1 MHACV
6 CAKSL
11 QLCLILCSLMDC
23 VAHQASL
30 SVGFSRQEYW
40 GGLACPPPGNLPN
53 PVIEPTSLRS
63 PTLADRFFT
72 TSATWE
78 THILYVYMY
87 ISLYIFFIH
96 SSVHEHLDCFH
107 VLVIVWGNTAAMNI
121 GVLVSFQITFFSR
134 YVPRSR
140 LARSCVSSNFSFLRN
155 SHTALHNGCIT
166 VHSRQ

>member
-1 MHACV
+1 MRACV

-11 QLCLILCSLMDC
+11 RLCLILCSLMDC
-23 VAHQASL
+23 VPRQASL

-53 PVIEPTSLRS
+53 PGIEPTSFRS

-78 THILYVYMY
+78 THILYVSMY
-87 ISLYIFFIH
+87 ILLYIFFIH

-107 VLVIVWGNTAAMNI
+107 VLVIVWGNIAAMNI
-121 GVLVSFQITFFSR
+121 GVLVSFHFFFK
-134 YVPRSR
+134 V
-140 LARSCVSSNFSFLRN
+140 LNV
-155 SHTALHNGCIT
+155 
-166 VHSRQ
+166 